1 MPSSVPP
8 RSITIDSAN
17 PADMTEI
24 QNVLEEMMASN
35 DSRGGYSDAPA
46 QRMQLEEDI
55 DMQSL
60 TPPDCMAQPQVQMP

>member
-1 MPSSVPP
+1 
-8 RSITIDSAN
+8 
-17 PADMTEI
+17 MTEI